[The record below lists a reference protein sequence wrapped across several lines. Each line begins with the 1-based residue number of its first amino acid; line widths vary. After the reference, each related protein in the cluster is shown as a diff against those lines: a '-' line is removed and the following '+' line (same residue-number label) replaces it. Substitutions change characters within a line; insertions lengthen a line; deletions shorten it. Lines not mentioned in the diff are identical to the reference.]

1 MKVTLI
7 QSTPNPIGTIA
18 QIASICYDSDPKNP
32 LGLVKHLYK
41 NGHHSVFEHIY
52 FTFKIEGISRACSHQ
67 LVRHRHCS
75 FTQRSQRYC
84 SEDGFKVILPRS
96 IKASYPD
103 ECTYEHICRDIDN
116 AYAELQDNGIS
127 NEDARYILPN
137 ACETSLYLSCN
148 LRELIHMANERLCTR
163 AQWEIRELV
172 QQMVY
177 CVNADL
183 WFMLVPKC
191 KSGRIIC
198 NSPCGRGDGN
208 E

>member
-1 MKVTLI
+1 MQVTLI
-7 QSTPNPIGTIA
+7 QQTPAPIETISK
-18 QIASICYDSDPKNP
+18 IASICYDSNPKNP

-84 SEDGFKVILPRS
+84 SEDGFGVVIPESLQG
-96 IKASYPD
+96 
-103 ECTYEHICRDIDN
+103 IDKKN
-116 AYAELQDNGIS
+116 ATENLIEEIQGMYSEAQSLGVP
-127 NEDARYILPN
+127 NEDARYLLPN

-148 LRELIHMANERLCTR
+148 LRELIHIANERLCVK

-172 QQMVY
+172 KEMVSL
-177 CVNADL
+177 VEPEL
-183 WFMLVPKC
+183 QFMIVPKC

-198 NSPCGRGDGN
+198 HSPCGGK
-208 E
+208 

>member
-1 MKVTLI
+1 MKATII
-7 QSTPNPIGTIA
+7 QETPNPIETIA
-18 QIASICYDSDPKNP
+18 QIASICYDSDPTNP
-32 LGLVKHLYK
+32 MALVKHLYS

-84 SEDGFKVILPRS
+84 SEDGFQFVTPPSVDDGLFWN
-96 IKASYPD
+96 
-103 ECTYEHICRDIDN
+103 EMT
-116 AYAELQDNGIS
+116 ELQDWYEYHQNLGVP

-137 ACETSLYLSCN
+137 SCATSLYLSCN

-163 AQWEIRELV
+163 AQWEIRDLV
-172 QQMVY
+172 RKMCQLVDPQ
-177 CVNADL
+177 L
-183 WFMLVPKC
+183 QFMLVPKC

-198 NSPCGRGDGN
+198 NSPCGADMRGEEDGN
-208 E
+208 